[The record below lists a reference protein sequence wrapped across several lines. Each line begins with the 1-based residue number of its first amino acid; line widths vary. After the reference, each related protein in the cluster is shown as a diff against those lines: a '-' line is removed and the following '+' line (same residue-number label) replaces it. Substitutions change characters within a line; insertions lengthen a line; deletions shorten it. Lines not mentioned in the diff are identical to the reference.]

1 MKLYQTL
8 ADELAA
14 AIRDGTL
21 AVGERAPSVRL
32 LCRER
37 NVSPATVL
45 KAYEV
50 LERAGLIEA
59 RNRSGYY
66 VSPAWRQPV
75 PGPQRSKGAARSTKV
90 DVSDLVFQTLEASQD
105 RNVIPLGSAFPGP
118 TLFPWA
124 KLSRFL
130 GSSARHMDPF
140 ETVESLPPG
149 SLELRR
155 QIARRYL
162 HGGLHVPLDEIII
175 TNGALEALNLCLR
188 SVAQP
193 GDTIAVE
200 APTFYACLQAV
211 ENLGLKVVEIPTHAG
226 EGLDLAAL
234 RQAIARHDVK
244 ACWFMTTLQNPSGAS
259 MPEGRKQE
267 LVALLAAQGIPLI
280 EDDAY
285 GELQFRSPVR
295 PAKAF
300 DQQGQVMHCCSFS
313 KCLAPGYRLGWVAAG
328 RHADSVRRLKITTSL
343 GTSMPVQL
351 GVAQMLRQGGYDA
364 HLARLRTTLARQQE
378 MALAAIRRHFPAG
391 YRVAPPDGG
400 YFLWIQLAD
409 SVDSLEVHRLALA
422 ESISIAPGPIFSA
435 RREFRNYLR
444 LNYGHPWTPQLD
456 RAVARLGAIIRG
468 LAGRERR

>member
-1 MKLYQTL
+1 MKLYQAL

-21 AVGERAPSVRL
+21 RVGERAPSVRV
-32 LCRER
+32 LCHER

-45 KAYEV
+45 RAYEV
-50 LERAGLIEA
+50 LELNGLIETRA
-59 RNRSGYY
+59 RSGYY
-66 VSPAWRQPV
+66 VSAKWRQPV
-75 PGPQRSKGAARSTKV
+75 PGPQRARSTVRSTKV
-90 DVSDLVFQTLEASQD
+90 DVSDLVFDTLEAIRD

-124 KLSRFL
+124 KLARFL
-130 GSSARHMDPF
+130 GSSARHMDAF

-155 QIARRYL
+155 QIAKRYL
-162 HGGLHVPLDEIII
+162 HGGVHVPLKEIIV

-188 SVAQP
+188 SVTRP

-211 ENLGLKVVEIPTHAG
+211 ENLGLKVVEIPTHSG
-226 EGLDLAAL
+226 EGLDLTAL
-234 RQAIARHDVK
+234 RFAIARHDIK
-244 ACWFMTTLQNPSGAS
+244 ACWFMTTLQNPSGTS
-259 MPEGRKQE
+259 MPEVRKQE
-267 LVALLAAQGIPLI
+267 LVDLLTAHGIPLI

-285 GELQFRSPVR
+285 GELQFRSQVR

-300 DQQGQVMHCCSFS
+300 DQQGLVMHCGSFS

-328 RHADSVRRLKITTSL
+328 RQADAVRRLKITTSL

-351 GVAQMLRQGGYDA
+351 CIAQMLRQGGYDA
-364 HLARLRTTLARQQE
+364 HLIRLRATLAKQQE
-378 MALAAIRRHFPAG
+378 MALAAIRRHFPPG

-400 YFLWIQLAD
+400 YFLWIQLPAG
-409 SVDSLEVHRLALA
+409 VEALEVHRLAL
-422 ESISIAPGPIFSA
+422 EDSISIAPGPIFSA

-456 RAVARLGAIIRG
+456 RAVARLGTLIG
-468 LAGRERR
+468 GRMA

>member
-1 MKLYQTL
+1 LTKLYQTL
-8 ADELAA
+8 SEELAR

-21 AVGERAPSVRL
+21 RVGERAPSVRV
-32 LCRER
+32 LCHER

-45 KAYEV
+45 RAYEV
-50 LERAGLIEA
+50 LELDGLIETRA
-59 RNRSGYY
+59 RSGYY
-66 VSPAWRQPV
+66 VSARWQQPV
-75 PGPQRSKGAARSTKV
+75 PGPQRAKAAARSTMV
-90 DVSDLVFQTLEASQD
+90 DVSDLVFQTLEALQD
-105 RNVIPLGSAFPGP
+105 RNVVPLGSAFPGP

-155 QIARRYL
+155 QIAKRYL
-162 HGGLHVPLDEIII
+162 HGGVHVPLKEIII
-175 TNGALEALNLCLR
+175 TNGALEALILCLR
-188 SVAQP
+188 SVTRP

-211 ENLGLKVVEIPTHAG
+211 ENLGLKVVEIPTHSG

-234 RQAIARHDVK
+234 RLAIARHDIK
-244 ACWFMTTLQNPSGAS
+244 ACWFMTTLQNPSGTS
-259 MPEGRKQE
+259 MSEVRKQE
-267 LVALLAAQGIPLI
+267 LVALLTAHGIPLI

-285 GELQFRSPVR
+285 GELQFRSQVK

-300 DQQGQVMHCCSFS
+300 DQDGLVMHCGSFS

-328 RHADSVRRLKITTSL
+328 RQADAVRRLKITTSL

-351 GVAQMLRQGGYDA
+351 CIAQMLRQGGYDA
-364 HLARLRTTLARQQE
+364 HLVRLRATLAKQQE
-378 MALAAIRRHFPAG
+378 MALAAIRRHFPSG

-400 YFLWIQLAD
+400 YFLWIQLPAG
-409 SVDSLEVHRLALA
+409 VDALEVHRLAL
-422 ESISIAPGPIFSA
+422 EDSISIAPGPIFSA

-456 RAVARLGAIIRG
+456 RAVARLGTLISSRMD
-468 LAGRERR
+468 